1 MSHTWYWATGAF
13 VLVLAATLVPGAVG
27 FLVLAPLASLAAGGV
42 AAWLRVRGDHAPL
55 GQAVSTATGVGL
67 GALVGSV
74 CAALLIGFVLGSDPV
89 VQELVRASEPHP
101 EARLPYAW
109 IAPLAATL
117 GGFAGLAL
125 GLFDLA
131 LAALGGVLGGLAAG
145 ARPTRPL
152 REAIG

>member
-27 FLVLAPLASLAAGGV
+27 FLVLAPLAALAVGAA
-42 AAWLRVRGDHAPL
+42 AAWVRVRRDHASL
-55 GQAVSTATGVGL
+55 GHAVSTATGVGL
-67 GALVGSV
+67 GALGGSV
-74 CAALLIGFVLGSDPV
+74 CAALLVGFVLGSDPV
-89 VQELVRASEPHP
+89 VQELVRASEPFP

-109 IAPLAATL
+109 IAPLAAAL